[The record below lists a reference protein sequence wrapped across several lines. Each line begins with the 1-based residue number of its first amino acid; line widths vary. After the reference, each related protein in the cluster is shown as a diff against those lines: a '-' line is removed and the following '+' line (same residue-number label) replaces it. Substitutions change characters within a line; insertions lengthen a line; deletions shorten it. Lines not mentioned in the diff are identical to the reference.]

1 VRIPDLQSAP
11 DEVTLDHVS
20 VLLERLHE
28 TMGDMYDGDKE
39 EFKEMCEEIDPVR
52 MKAELLSMLE
62 EKAFLKLF
70 SSQFGKGVLLGA
82 FIQRFIFNEE
92 TEE

>member
-1 VRIPDLQSAP
+1 MRIPDLHSSP

-39 EFKEMCEEIDPVR
+39 DFKELCDGIDPVR
-52 MKAELLSMLE
+52 MRLELLSMVE
-62 EKAFLKLF
+62 EKPFLKLF

-82 FIQRFIFNEE
+82 FIQRFIFNED
-92 TEE
+92 EE